1 MKSLPMVNVGGLR
14 LPKVLKNTTNMFS
27 KYDTCTGNFGQDEIV
42 HDMKNAV
49 REKDELMPK
58 LSVKKLR
65 LSDGY

>member
-1 MKSLPMVNVGGLR
+1 
-14 LPKVLKNTTNMFS
+14 MFS

-58 LSVKKLR
+58 LSVKKPR

>member
-1 MKSLPMVNVGGLR
+1 
-14 LPKVLKNTTNMFS
+14 MFS

-58 LSVKKLR
+58 LSVKKPR
-65 LSDGY
+65 LNDGY